1 MKLTI
6 IIPLYNEETIIRLLQ
21 IIEEQKF
28 INKQIIIVDDC
39 STDNSLDL
47 VRNYNFQIKL
57 ILNHKIN

>member
-1 MKLTI
+1 MKLSI
-6 IIPLYNEETIIRLLQ
+6 IIPLYNEEKTIIRLLQ

-47 VRNYNFQIKL
+47 VRIIISKM
-57 ILNHKIN
+57 KI